1 MKRFLALFLTIVML
15 WVMVSCKPSQGT
27 EPQATT
33 PEVTTSEVTTP
44 EETTPEEVTTPEETT
59 PEETSP
65 EGTTPAWQAG
75 LTPDGKLKL
84 THVTITAGDSP
95 AELTAVSELTAY
107 LEKRS
112 ITVSEGG
119 FPIDIYLDYS
129 LDEDAYCV
137 EAKFFGKY
145 LGMDI
150 RGGNGR
156 GVLYGVY
163 GFLEEYA
170 GLRSYTPYLEV
181 YPTEGDIII

>member
-1 MKRFLALFLTIVML
+1 
-15 WVMVSCKPSQGT
+15 MVSCNSSQGT

-33 PEVTTSEVTTP
+33 PEVTTPEVTTP
-44 EETTPEEVTTPEETT
+44 EATTPEEITTPEETT

-65 EGTTPAWQAG
+65 EETTPAWQAG

-119 FPIDIYLDYS
+119 FPIDIIGNYGMQKGIYNDSTKS
-129 LDEDAYCV
+129 LDIE
-137 EAKFFGKY
+137 EAKVPCDKESVDARVTA
-145 LGMDI
+145 L
-150 RGGNGR
+150 RKK
-156 GVLYGVY
+156 Y
-163 GFLEEYA
+163 GFTEYSGDNVQYHDSGCITRSEEHTSE
-170 GLRSYTPYLEV
+170 LQSQL
-181 YPTEGDIII
+181 